1 MKRLYLLACCICLTV
16 FHLSLSAQ
24 LLYQISGNGARAKSY
39 LFATNALVAP
49 EFLDTIPKTYAAFS
63 TCNKVITEFAIQ
75 DYQAIAA
82 LRTAA
87 LLPDSV
93 RLSDFYTD
101 EEYQELSEALSL
113 QIGLPMSQ
121 LARMKPAY
129 LQGLFRDALFAQ
141 WLGSTPEASVETFF
155 QNIALTKDIPVY
167 ALDDTGEALYMLFD
181 REPFQWQC
189 EELLKMTRYPEREIR
204 QARQLKALY
213 LNGFINEITY
223 AIEAPDNKASISY
236 SDYKIWTDRNRGW
249 VKRLQPYLQ
258 DGRAFITL
266 KAEYLGGDD
275 GLIAQLRAAGYKLKP
290 IRHTQVQ

>member
-1 MKRLYLLACCICLTV
+1 MKRLLLFIVIFCSCYG
-16 FHLSLSAQ
+16 SLSSQ

-39 LFATNALVAP
+39 LFATNTLVAP
-49 EFLDTIPKTYAAFS
+49 DFLDTIPKTFAAFS
-63 TCNKVITEFAIQ
+63 TCDKVITEFAIQ

-93 RLSDFYTD
+93 QLSNYYTE

-129 LQGLFRDALFAQ
+129 LQALFRDALFTQ
-141 WLGSTPEASVETFF
+141 WLGSTPDASLENFF
-155 QNIALTKDIPVY
+155 QNVAQTKAIPVY

-189 EELLKMTRYPEREIR
+189 QELLKIIRYPEQEVR

-213 LNGFINEITY
+213 LNGFINEIAY

-236 SDYKIWTDRNRGW
+236 SDYKIWTDRNREW
-249 VKRLQPYLQ
+249 VKRLQPYLHE
-258 DGRAFITL
+258 GRAFITL

-275 GLIAQLRAAGYKLKP
+275 GLITQLRAAGYKLKP
-290 IRHTQVQ
+290 IRHRQVR